1 MAESYQVVLTKEAK
15 KDINDILTYLQ
26 KQVSHQEAVDGRQ
39 KIIEAIH
46 SLSNMPSSRSP
57 VQEAVQ
63 ITKEI
68 VYRQIIAK
76 QVYRIINRIKEI
88 QKVL

>member
-68 VYRQIIAK
+68 VNRQIIAK